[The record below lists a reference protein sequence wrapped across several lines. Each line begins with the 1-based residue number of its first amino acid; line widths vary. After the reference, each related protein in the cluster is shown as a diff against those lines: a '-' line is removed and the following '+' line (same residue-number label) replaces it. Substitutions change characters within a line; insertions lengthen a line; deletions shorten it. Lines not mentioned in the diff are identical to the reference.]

1 VGNETAGADTV
12 RLTEQESQANVH
24 AVLQLCAS
32 GKLRC
37 SEKTRRPSAA
47 TVSTVAEALSAGDFF
62 PHDAIAAFAWP
73 LLIHAGGL
81 APSRPATGCN

>member
-1 VGNETAGADTV
+1 MGTETV

-32 GKLRC
+32 GRLRC

-47 TVSTVAEALSAGDFF
+47 TVSAVAQVLAARDFF
-62 PHDAIAAFAWP
+62 PHEA
-73 LLIHAGGL
+73 
-81 APSRPATGCN
+81 SRPGAGCS

>member
-1 VGNETAGADTV
+1 MDNGPLVADTI
-12 RLTEQESQANVH
+12 RLTEQESLANVQ

-47 TVSTVAEALSAGDFF
+47 TVTVVAEALAAGDFLS
-62 PHDAIAAFAWP
+62 HRRRAVRRDAA
-73 LLIHAGGL
+73 
-81 APSRPATGCN
+81 R

>member
-1 VGNETAGADTV
+1 MGNATADTETV

-47 TVSTVAEALSAGDFF
+47 TVAAVAEVLSAGDFL
-62 PHDAIAAFAWP
+62 PDDAIAAFAWP
-73 LLIHAGGL
+73 LLI
-81 APSRPATGCN
+81 